1 MTFYSPEYLGEE
13 QKGCQ
18 LYLSAAALI
27 FPAKRG
33 KKKRHSAF
41 CSRQTEPISGP
52 APWFAQLQLIAG
64 GNRETGEDEQSS
76 FFLALFFFLSAIT
89 WDQSD
94 TAPEP
99 GRGAEGSLP
108 LKAAAGLGDVQAAKP
123 CSLCPPWKKS
133 LLCCPAEGRKPRR
146 EGGSAPPE
154 APLSHRREFGGTG
167 EVASTPGARS
177 TPPCK
182 SPKIL
187 LPHPRDKNKSQQL
200 GRADQGSF

>member
-1 MTFYSPEYLGEE
+1 MFQADRTHFRSRSLV
-13 QKGCQ
+13 C
-18 LYLSAAALI
+18 ST
-27 FPAKRG
+27 PADSWWKQRDRRG
-33 KKKRHSAF
+33 GTK
-41 CSRQTEPISGP
+41 
-52 APWFAQLQLIAG
+52 L
-64 GNRETGEDEQSS
+64 
-76 FFLALFFFLSAIT
+76 FFWALFFFLSAIT

-167 EVASTPGARS
+167 EAASTPGARS